1 MWTEKFPMLIPP
13 QGLKSAENSV
23 RILEVRG
30 KDFFPDST
38 DRTFETV
45 PKRIQGVDQ
54 SDGIGFAD
62 RIVNRL
68 GFEAFGIDP
77 EAQRRFHSHFDRIE
91 VSPLA
96 FEPESFEV
104 AFCPDFR
111 RNMAGPERIQVSVA
125 NS

>member
-23 RILEVRG
+23 RILEARG
-30 KDFFPDST
+30 NDFFPDST
-38 DRTFETV
+38 DRSFETV
-45 PKRIQGVDQ
+45 PKRIRGVDQ
-54 SDGIGFAD
+54 SGGIGFAD
-62 RIVNRL
+62 PIVKRL

-77 EAQRRFHSHFDRIE
+77 KAQRRLHSLFDRIE

-96 FEPESFEV
+96 FEPERFEV
-104 AFCPDFR
+104 AFSPDFR

-125 NS
+125 TS